1 MIGFYQRNQYISAFD
16 RKLMVFTIEE
26 RKPKCLT
33 ILHLLFDFFFS
44 IFSHPK
50 IIYMTQI
57 SFVFL
62 KISRSDQTLHE
73 NLAFFSSPFSLPIL
87 RSKMWPVV
95 TWPRTSPMDGHVTRS
110 SDGHVT
116 VTWPDPRSRDLLIK
130 SAKPSRTGFH
140 MWYSVVI
147 MQQLQTDNII

>member
-1 MIGFYQRNQYISAFD
+1 MIGFYQRNHYISAFD

-26 RKPKCLT
+26 RKPKCLM
-33 ILHLLFDFFFS
+33 ILHLLFDLFFS

-50 IIYMTQI
+50 MIYMTQI

-87 RSKMWPVV
+87 QSKMPH
-95 TWPRTSPMDGHVTRS
+95 GHVTADS
-110 SDGHVT
+110 PQG
-116 VTWPDPRSRDLLIK
+116 RSRDLTLSHVTFQLNPQNLHAPVFICDIA
-130 SAKPSRTGFH
+130 SCLATVQSQMLNLRSTCA
-140 MWYSVVI
+140 SVPI
-147 MQQLQTDNII
+147 NY